1 TTADTSITPTVF
13 KRYVDDVFAVI
24 KSGKEEIFLEHLN
37 SIFPNH
43 ISFTIEKEEN
53 GRLPFLDA
61 LVIRDGRRLKTTVYR
76 KPTHSNRYLHF
87 SSHHSRSVMRGII
100 TGMVDRAISVCD
112 KEFLAA
118 ELRHIKATFLYN
130 GYPPGLI
137 SSVVRQRINRPDV
150 PLPEHNGPSCP
161 LLVLPYY
168 KGIGEKIR
176 RMGKEVGFKTYFKS
190 SSTLRAMLRN
200 DKRRLPPED
209 KPGVIYEVLCS
220 CSASYIG
227 ETGNSLSQRFSQ
239 HLSGLKHYKNALS
252 DLQGKETKRRGR
264 PRKTQPQA
272 AMDEA
277 VKASAI
283 VEHASYC
290 DGQLVPRVI
299 CHEEDFQL
307 RKIKEALFIRH
318 NEVINRDKGK
328 EVSDIWTDLITRQ
341 QLCKTTN

>member
-1 TTADTSITPTVF
+1 MFKKNLFLSRFYNSEDVVHVPFENGRGNGRISSCSPLSPVLAEVFMEFLEGVAFSTADTSITPTVF

-37 SIFPNH
+37 SIFRNH
-43 ISFTIEKEEN
+43 NSFTIEKEEN

-87 SSHHSRSVMRGII
+87 SSHHSRSVVRGII

-137 SSVVRQRINRPDV
+137 SSVARQRINRPDV
-150 PLPEHNGPSCP
+150 PLPDRNGHSP

-176 RMGKEVGFKTYFKS
+176 RMGKEVGFK
-190 SSTLRAMLRN
+190 
-200 DKRRLPPED
+200 
-209 KPGVIYEVLCS
+209 
-220 CSASYIG
+220 
-227 ETGNSLSQRFSQ
+227 RFQ
-239 HLSGLKHYKNALS
+239 KLV
-252 DLQGKETKRRGR
+252 D
-264 PRKTQPQA
+264 
-272 AMDEA
+272 
-277 VKASAI
+277 
-283 VEHASYC
+283 VESN
-290 DGQLVPRVI
+290 G
-299 CHEEDFQL
+299 
-307 RKIKEALFIRH
+307 
-318 NEVINRDKGK
+318 
-328 EVSDIWTDLITRQ
+328 
-341 QLCKTTN
+341 